1 MKKALD
7 GALAGEHIETV
18 LETHGR
24 FYQLLANPVKV
35 TGKTYGAVIMV
46 WDITEKNAAEQMRR
60 EFSANVSHEL
70 KTPLMSIS
78 GYAELIEN
86 GMVQPADIP
95 WNRLQDPSG
104 SQSTYCIG
112 TGYYPVIKTG
122 RRNQS
127 DAGRSCGSL

>member
-46 WDITEKNAAEQMRR
+46 WDITEKMPRNRCGEN
-60 EFSANVSHEL
+60 FSANVSHEL

-78 GYAELIEN
+78 RI
-86 GMVQPADIP
+86 
-95 WNRLQDPSG
+95 
-104 SQSTYCIG
+104 CG
-112 TGYYPVIKTG
+112 T
-122 RRNQS
+122 
-127 DAGRSCGSL
+127 D

>member
-1 MKKALD
+1 
-7 GALAGEHIETV
+7 
-18 LETHGR
+18 
-24 FYQLLANPVKV
+24 
-35 TGKTYGAVIMV
+35 MV

-86 GMVQPADIP
+86 GMVQSADIP
-95 WNRLQDPSG
+95 EFASRIHQEANRL
-104 SQSTYCIG
+104 TAIG

>member
-1 MKKALD
+1 M
-7 GALAGEHIETV
+7 AGEHIETV

-95 WNRLQDPSG
+95 EFAPG
-104 SQSTYCIG
+104 SIRKPIDLLHWYRILSSYQNWKKE
-112 TGYYPVIKTG
+112 PVRCRKKLWISM
-122 RRNQS
+122 N
-127 DAGRSCGSL
+127 